1 MRLLQ
6 VTGVG
11 KSGNCWTVNIP
22 ADAKLFTLG
31 DRLLVAS
38 PMNMLWIDANG
49 DMHQATS
56 YPKAYCDDGA

>member
-6 VTGVG
+6 VTGANDKGGV
-11 KSGNCWTVNIP
+11 WTVNLP
-22 ADAKLFTLG
+22 ADSRIVSFG

-56 YPKAYCDDGA
+56 YPKVYQDND

>member
-1 MRLLQ
+1 MKLLQ

-22 ADAKLFTLG
+22 ADAKIVSFG

-38 PMNMLWIDANG
+38 PLNLMWIDSEG
-49 DMHQATS
+49 DMYQATS
-56 YPKAYCDDGA
+56 YPKKWIDDGA